1 MLQFRR
7 MSAMGKAAAVVAMTL
22 FVAGCTWWEENRA
35 PVHGSIKDDAVATR
49 PRPKP
54 AKIASERPVKQA
66 SVAIASPIVTSSA
79 APLVPPP
86 AAPSPA
92 AKPDRAAEDSRMITA
107 ELLAEGR
114 RLFGLGMVI
123 EARKR
128 LFAAMD
134 GAKPDVFLALART
147 FDVHY
152 LSGLQK
158 PDGAP
163 DMDRAMALYR
173 KAAEQGA
180 REALEDIARIEK
192 ASLPAPVSVPSPAAQ
207 PSAAPGQPAAAPAQP
222 AAVPDQPAAA
232 IAEPQKQQ

>member
-1 MLQFRR
+1 MSESRR
-7 MSAMGKAAAVVAMTL
+7 MSVMGKAAAVVAMTL
-22 FVAGCTWWEENRA
+22 SVAGCTWWEEHRA
-35 PVHGSIKDDAVATR
+35 PVHGSIKDNAVAAR

-54 AKIASERPVKQA
+54 ARIASEKPVKQA
-66 SVAIASPIVTSSA
+66 SVAIASPIVTSSP
-79 APLVPPP
+79 APLAPPP
-86 AAPSPA
+86 TS
-92 AKPDRAAEDSRMITA
+92 KPDRAAEDSRVITA

-147 FDVHY
+147 FDIHY

-180 REALEDIARIEK
+180 QEALEDIARIEK
-192 ASLPAPVSVPSPAAQ
+192 ASLPAPVPVPSPAAQ
-207 PSAAPGQPAAAPAQP
+207 PSAAPRQPASAPAQP

>member
-1 MLQFRR
+1 
-7 MSAMGKAAAVVAMTL
+7 
-22 FVAGCTWWEENRA
+22 
-35 PVHGSIKDDAVATR
+35 
-49 PRPKP
+49 
-54 AKIASERPVKQA
+54 
-66 SVAIASPIVTSSA
+66 
-79 APLVPPP
+79 
-86 AAPSPA
+86 
-92 AKPDRAAEDSRMITA
+92 MITA

-207 PSAAPGQPAAAPAQP
+207 PSAAPAQP

-232 IAEPQKQQ
+232 VAEPQKQQ